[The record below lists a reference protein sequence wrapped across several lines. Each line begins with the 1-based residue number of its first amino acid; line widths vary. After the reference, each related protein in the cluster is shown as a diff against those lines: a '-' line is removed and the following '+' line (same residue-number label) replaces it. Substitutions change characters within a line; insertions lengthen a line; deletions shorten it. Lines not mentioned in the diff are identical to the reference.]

1 MSNQIVVLAGG
12 LATRLYPI
20 TEKIPKAM
28 VEVAGKPFFS
38 HQIEL
43 FKKNGITNIVM
54 CIGHLGEQIEAYYG
68 DGKKFGVSIV
78 YSKEDKKL
86 DTGGAI
92 KNALPYLDETFF
104 VIYGDAYLLCDY
116 QKAYK
121 FFEKNDGKG
130 LMMVYQNNNQLEPS
144 RVLLDGIYV
153 KKYQKDPPPKGAKF
167 MEFGL
172 NILPRSIIDVPG
184 EVFPISVYFD
194 ILAEEGKLLAFE
206 SSQRF
211 YEIGCAEGLKLTN
224 EILSESKN
232 AAKN

>member
-1 MSNQIVVLAGG
+1 MINQIVVLAGG

-54 CIGHLGEQIEAYYG
+54 CIGHLGEQIEDYYG

-104 VIYGDAYLLCDY
+104 VIYGDSYLICDY
-116 QKAYK
+116 REVYN
-121 FFEKNDGKG
+121 FFEKNGSKG
-130 LMMVYQNNNQLEPS
+130 LMTVYQNNNQLEPS
-144 RVLLDGIYV
+144 RVLLDGAYI
-153 KKYQKDPPPKGAKF
+153 KEYQKDPPPVDAAY

-172 NILPRSIIDVPG
+172 NILSKSVIDVPE
-184 EVFPISVYFD
+184 EVFPISMYFD
-194 ILAEEGKLLAFE
+194 ILIKEKQLLAYDAR
-206 SSQRF
+206 QRF
-211 YEIGCAEGLKLTN
+211 YEIGCEEGLRLLDT
-224 EILSESKN
+224 LLESGQSLISK
-232 AAKN
+232 